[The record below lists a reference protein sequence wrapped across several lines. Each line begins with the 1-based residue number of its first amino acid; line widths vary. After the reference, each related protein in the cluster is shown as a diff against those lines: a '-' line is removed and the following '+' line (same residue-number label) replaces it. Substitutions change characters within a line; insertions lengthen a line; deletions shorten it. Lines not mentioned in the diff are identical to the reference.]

1 MFKKILKTNRDKWH
15 DKASSYNRTF
25 LDYFITLLYKFFY
38 KNISLG
44 KKSIIKRRNE
54 FKLTDN
60 YKIEIGENSI
70 LKEGS
75 YFLLTK
81 PNPYL
86 KIGNNVGIGR
96 NSYIAIK
103 SKLTILDNTRFGHNV
118 TILDNEHNFK
128 KNELILNQEAR
139 IEDITIGEDCW
150 IGSNVTIL
158 RGVKIGN
165 NSVVGAN
172 SLVNKS
178 IPPDEIWAG
187 NPAKFIKKRI

>member
-1 MFKKILKTNRDKWH
+1 MFKKIPKTNRDKWH

-25 LDYFITLLYKFFY
+25 LDFFITLLYKFFY

-103 SKLTILDNTRFGHNV
+103 SKLTIYFGV
-118 TILDNEHNFK
+118 L
-128 KNELILNQEAR
+128 
-139 IEDITIGEDCW
+139 
-150 IGSNVTIL
+150 
-158 RGVKIGN
+158 IGN
-165 NSVVGAN
+165 
-172 SLVNKS
+172 
-178 IPPDEIWAG
+178 
-187 NPAKFIKKRI
+187 